1 VWDRATSVSE
11 RSDFQE
17 VEDTVLDGHFWQ
29 QVRYILQ
36 FTKPIYIMIRFA
48 DTNRPVIGEVYEQ
61 MYNMLGQIKDIVQP
75 KDAILYDHIH
85 KLVVKRWDNLNVPL
99 HALAYVLTP
108 KYYSSSWLAQPAP
121 RGGER
126 RKPHTDPKVQ
136 IGYMLALDKLVH
148 DEEECAQVRS
158 ELSKYISEHGVF
170 GNLHATKDR
179 HRLGAIEWWNMYGSP
194 AKTLHKLA
202 VKVLSQVI
210 NTSSVERCWSTYSF
224 IHSVK
229 RNNLNADRAESL
241 VYVHYNLRLLSH
253 YCDAEGNAFC
263 KRDMTW
269 DNNREETNLH
279 DGTIVLER
287 LEEELLSDHDGDHIP
302 GGDMP
307 PPSTTRVLDSSI
319 LPLSAQRPLSHGG
332 HSVVGRV
339 PRSLPPVP
347 TLIQRS
353 REKKLEVS
361 RGKRKT

>member
-1 VWDRATSVSE
+1 
-11 RSDFQE
+11 
-17 VEDTVLDGHFWQ
+17 
-29 QVRYILQ
+29 
-36 FTKPIYIMIRFA
+36 
-48 DTNRPVIGEVYEQ
+48 
-61 MYNMLGQIKDIVQP
+61 
-75 KDAILYDHIH
+75 
-85 KLVVKRWDNLNVPL
+85 
-99 HALAYVLTP
+99 
-108 KYYSSSWLAQPAP
+108 
-121 RGGER
+121 
-126 RKPHTDPKVQ
+126 
-136 IGYMLALDKLVH
+136 
-148 DEEECAQVRS
+148 
-158 ELSKYISEHGVF
+158 LSKYISEHGVF

-179 HRLGAIEWWNMYGSP
+179 DRLGAIEWWNMYGSP

-210 NTSSVERCWSTYSF
+210 NTSSAKRRWSTYSF

-229 RNNLNADRAESL
+229 RNNLNTDLAESL

-269 DNNREETNLH
+269 DNNQEETNLH

-287 LEEELLSDHDGDHIP
+287 LEKELLSDHIP

-319 LPLSAQRPLSHGG
+319 LPLSAQRPLSHAG
-332 HSVVGRV
+332 HSAVGRV

-347 TLIQRS
+347 ALIQRS